1 MRSSFRSVVASC
13 DANFKF
19 TVVLKS
25 EFPCK
30 GTYLICCPATLA
42 RSVRSTDKQPLDV
55 PRSKRKP
62 CGDSSCFV
70 FASITFVTDAFWF

>member
-1 MRSSFRSVVASC
+1 MRSSFRSVVASY

-30 GTYLICCPATLA
+30 GTTLA
-42 RSVRSTDKQPLDV
+42 RSVRSTDKQALDV